1 MLFEDDDGVYA
12 VSDFT
17 AFSEAGLAVRLC
29 RGPDIE
35 GTRPCPLLHGEPCSL
50 ASAADVI
57 VFGHGNLRHPL
68 LEELAA
74 AHPSTPMLV
83 RVARDGDDGR
93 ELPAGCIPL
102 PWPMSVD
109 GQVAAV
115 RRAAT
120 KR

>member
-35 GTRPCPLLHGEPCSL
+35 GTRTCPLLQGELCSL